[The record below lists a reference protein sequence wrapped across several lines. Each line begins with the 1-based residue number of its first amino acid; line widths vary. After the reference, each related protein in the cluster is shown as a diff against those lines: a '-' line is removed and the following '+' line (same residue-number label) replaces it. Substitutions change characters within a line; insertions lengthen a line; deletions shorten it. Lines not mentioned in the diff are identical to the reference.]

1 MSLSQPFSPS
11 RASNENSAARQNR
24 EIRWFGEIRVVNLVA
39 FLHPANSIGF
49 ELGSSRRSR
58 DARRSPRFAIIDGPD
73 RLATPCKLIIDSSV
87 SDDDTDR
94 RAVESGTYTRRDAR
108 RQGKYSQR
116 AALSAASTP

>member
-1 MSLSQPFSPS
+1 MVWRNKGRKSC
-11 RASNENSAARQNR
+11 RISA
-24 EIRWFGEIRVVNLVA
+24 
-39 FLHPANSIGF
+39 ANSIGF
-49 ELGSSRRSR
+49 ELGSSRRSC